1 LSIAFLFYVCFVNRY
16 YSYLNSAKEIIAAY
30 NGEEPLSA
38 YLKKH
43 FSTDKKY
50 GSKDRKLISHL
61 CYCYFRLGKMAEDM
75 ATEDRII
82 SGLFLCS
89 DSGNEILQF
98 IKPEWNGIVALSAT
112 DKLAKINRSYKIRSV
127 FPWQEQLSN
136 GVSHEEFC
144 KSFFIQPDLFLRLR
158 PGYENGVKKKLTT
171 AGISYAEINDQC
183 LSVSNT
189 SKVDIILDLDR
200 EAVVQDLN
208 SQRVGELMKSAI
220 SKLPAFI
227 NAWDCCAASGGKSIL
242 CYDLKPDIQLAV
254 SDIRENILIN
264 LKKRFAK
271 AGINNYK
278 SFIADLSQP
287 GNRKPEQLYDFII
300 ADVPC
305 SGSGTWS
312 RTPEQLFYFNE
323 AEMDRY
329 NVLQQN
335 IAGNVINYLKPGGYL
350 LYITCSVFKKE
361 NEQVIEYITR
371 QKKLEIKE
379 MRLFA
384 GYNQKAD
391 TLFATLLYKP
401 L

>member
-1 LSIAFLFYVCFVNRY
+1 MSIAFLFYVCFVNRY

-136 GVSHEEFC
+136 GVNHEEFC

-350 LYITCSVFKKE
+350 IYITCSVFKKE

>member
-1 LSIAFLFYVCFVNRY
+1 VNRY

-136 GVSHEEFC
+136 GVNHEEFC

-242 CYDLKPDIQLAV
+242 CYDLKPDIQLVV

-323 AEMDRY
+323 AEINRY

-361 NEQVIEYITR
+361 NEQVVEYIAR

>member
-136 GVSHEEFC
+136 GVNHEEFC

-323 AEMDRY
+323 AEINRY

-350 LYITCSVFKKE
+350 IYITCSVFKKE

>member
-1 LSIAFLFYVCFVNRY
+1 MSIAFLFYVCFVNRY

-158 PGYENGVKKKLTT
+158 PGYENGVKEKLTT

-242 CYDLKPDIQLAV
+242 CYDLKPDIQLVV

>member
-1 LSIAFLFYVCFVNRY
+1 
-16 YSYLNSAKEIIAAY
+16 
-30 NGEEPLSA
+30 
-38 YLKKH
+38 
-43 FSTDKKY
+43 
-50 GSKDRKLISHL
+50 
-61 CYCYFRLGKMAEDM
+61 M

-112 DKLAKINRSYKIRSV
+112 DKLAKINKSYTISSV

-136 GVSHEEFC
+136 GVNHEEFC

-158 PGYENGVKKKLTT
+158 PGYENAVKKKLTT
-171 AGISYAEINDQC
+171 AGIPYAEIDNQC

-208 SQRVGELMKSAI
+208 SQGVGELMKSAI
-220 SKLPAFI
+220 SKLPASI
-227 NAWDCCAASGGKSIL
+227 KAWDCCAASGGKSIL
-242 CYDLKPDIQLAV
+242 CYDLKPDVQLTV

-271 AGINNYK
+271 AGITNYK

-287 GNRKPEQLYDFII
+287 GNKKPEQLYDFII

-312 RTPEQLFYFNE
+312 RTPEHLFYFNE

-350 LYITCSVFKKE
+350 LYITCSVLKKE
-361 NEQVIEYITR
+361 NEQVVEYITR
-371 QKKLEIKE
+371 QKKLEIEE

>member
-1 LSIAFLFYVCFVNRY
+1 MSIAFLFYVCFVNRY

-136 GVSHEEFC
+136 GVNHEEFC